1 MNRIDDERIKF
12 YLKHQERIE
21 EWAALS
27 KDVSGVAHRFLC
39 SCQDDIE
46 ALAGELGPDV
56 HIHAHLES
64 DYPKLLLYRPA
75 WHPQNSRH
83 EASIPPRIGV
93 GIEWRHKDV
102 TFVGHESSA
111 YVGVWVDC
119 GNEAGRHFR
128 DKAVRVFRE
137 ERLLTEPRRNWATSW
152 WPSYGWARA
161 QGEYWDDLSLYR
173 QQLVDCVR
181 SYWQKFAPTI
191 DRLVT

>member
-27 KDVSGVAHRFLC
+27 KDVPGVAHRFLC

-93 GIEWRHKDV
+93 GIEWRRKDV
-102 TFVGHESSA
+102 TFAGHQSSA
-111 YVGVWVDC
+111 YTGVWVDC
-119 GNEAGRHFR
+119 REGAGRQFSG
-128 DKAVRVFRE
+128 E
-137 ERLLTEPRRNWATSW
+137 I
-152 WPSYGWARA
+152 ARA
-161 QGEYWDDLSLYR
+161 LRQAGLPMEQRASWSKPWWVTDRWEPARGEYWDGLSLYR
-173 QQLVDCVR
+173 QQLVDSVR
-181 SYWQKFAPTI
+181 DCWRAYEPTI
-191 DRLVT
+191 DGLVA